1 MEKGIAGNQRGTVLV
16 TFTLLLMVLLGF
28 VALAIEVGDWYVTR
42 AELSKAVDAAALAG
56 ATNIASPNLNLVA
69 LAQDFGDANFAP
81 GYIGTPVSGGGAA
94 SYAATAT
101 TDQMTVTGS
110 VSAVGLIAS
119 LFGVT
124 TIPISSTGAAQKNEV
139 EIMLIFDCSGSMAGT
154 PISNLKTAATNFLS
168 YFEPSQS
175 EDMMGLV
182 TFATAATVKVP
193 LETNFASAI
202 QSVINSLSA
211 NGGTNSADA
220 VADAGAQ
227 LPVQTGTPNAD
238 WKQQFIVFFT
248 DGEPTCFTST
258 FKHANASAN
267 YVVCTSTQG
276 TNQWYDVYP
285 YLADP
290 TTGKFGNVN
299 PVQTGLGQNEST
311 CVVKQGMTTT
321 YSTSWATPF
330 AAYPPATYAPAP
342 DPYTTA
348 GYCDIPQGNPGPRTT
363 LATYVHNVAEQMALN
378 NGASLKARGV
388 MIYTIGLEGDGGIDT
403 TFLSNLSSG
412 PSFAYVAPDSS
423 QLSAIFSQIAKD
435 ISLRLVQ

>member
-16 TFTLLLMVLLGF
+16 TFALLLMALLGF

-81 GYIGTPVSGGGAA
+81 GYMGTVASGSGAA

-101 TDQMTVTGS
+101 TNQMTVTGN
-110 VSAVGLIAS
+110 VSSYGLITS

-139 EIMLIFDCSGSMAGT
+139 EIMLILDCSGSMAGT

-182 TFATAATVKVP
+182 TFSTAATVKVP

-202 QSVINSLSA
+202 QSVINSLTA

-238 WKQQFIVFFT
+238 WKQQFVVFFT

-267 YVVCTSTQG
+267 YVVCTSYERHEPVVRHLPLSGEPDHREFRQREPRPDRARDERVDLQSNARG
-276 TNQWYDVYP
+276 YHHLLDELGDAVCRLP
-285 YLADP
+285 S
-290 TTGKFGNVN
+290 GNVRARAG
-299 PVQTGLGQNEST
+299 PLYCRGLLR
-311 CVVKQGMTTT
+311 
-321 YSTSWATPF
+321 
-330 AAYPPATYAPAP
+330 YPPGQSRAAQ
-342 DPYTTA
+342 DPR
-348 GYCDIPQGNPGPRTT
+348 DVRPQRGRADGPEQRR
-363 LATYVHNVAEQMALN
+363 VAEGERGDDLHDR
-378 NGASLKARGV
+378 ARGRRRHRYDLPEQS
-388 MIYTIGLEGDGGIDT
+388 IER
-403 TFLSNLSSG
+403 
-412 PSFAYVAPDSS
+412 A
-423 QLSAIFSQIAKD
+423 
-435 ISLRLVQ
+435 